1 MGNRFFRENG
11 QKLYGEWI
19 SSKEWEIL
27 DGGYSMTHNRR
38 NSGFELLRIISMYMI
53 VLIHANMYLPQF
65 CEGSARVFYNGF
77 VNGICNIGV
86 TCFILISGYFGVNF
100 NLKKLLKMECMMIS
114 FSILETVMILLVM
127 PQELQ
132 GAALLEQIVKSC
144 MPFVTRKYWFYS
156 CYICLLI
163 FSKYINQF
171 VDSLEQED
179 FRKLLVVLLIIFS
192 VFPTLFYFEII
203 PDNGK
208 GFFQMLIIY
217 LLGRYIG
224 RFGMQHIGRLSKAAR
239 MVVFSLLWIL
249 NGISHEIPINPGGIY
264 HHLCKDNSIT
274 NIAMALLLLSFVK
287 EWDFQSRFINTLSKY
302 VFAIFALNNTMVTIV
317 MYLLQE
323 SDLLH
328 PSGWPGGPILFLI
341 VGGIMV
347 VCLFLGAVRE
357 LVLGRT
363 ENKIINFLCGRVER
377 WTK

>member
-1 MGNRFFRENG
+1 M
-11 QKLYGEWI
+11 
-19 SSKEWEIL
+19 
-27 DGGYSMTHNRR
+27 DGGECMMHDRR
-38 NSGFELLRIISMYMI
+38 YSGFELLRIISMYMI

-65 CEGSARVFYNGF
+65 CEGNANVFYNGF

-86 TCFILISGYFGVNF
+86 TCFILISGYFGVNY

-114 FSILETVMILLVM
+114 FSILETVMLLFVM
-127 PQELQ
+127 PGELQ

-163 FSKYINQF
+163 FSKYINRF
-171 VDSLEQED
+171 VDSLEQEE
-179 FRKLLVVLLIIFS
+179 FKKLIVVLLIIFS

-208 GFFQMLIIY
+208 GLFQMLIIY

-224 RFGMQHIGRLSKAAR
+224 KFGMQHIGRMSKTAR
-239 MVVFSLLWIL
+239 VVLFFAFWIM
-249 NGISHEIPINPGGIY
+249 NGISHEIPISLGGIY

-274 NIAMALLLLSFVK
+274 NIVMALLLLSFVK
-287 EWDFQSRFINTLSKY
+287 EWKLQSRFINTLSKY

-323 SDLLH
+323 ADLLH
-328 PSGWPGGPILFLI
+328 PRGWFGGPILFLI

-347 VCLFLGAVRE
+347 VCLLLGVVRE
-357 LVLGRT
+357 MILGKP
-363 ENKIINFLCGRVER
+363 ENKIIHFLCDKVDKPRGRSFR
-377 WTK
+377 IF